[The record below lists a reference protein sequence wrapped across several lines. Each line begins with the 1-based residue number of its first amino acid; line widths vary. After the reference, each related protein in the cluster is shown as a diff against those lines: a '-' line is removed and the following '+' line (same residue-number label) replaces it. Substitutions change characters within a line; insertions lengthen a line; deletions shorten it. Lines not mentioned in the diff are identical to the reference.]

1 LENGGDWR
9 IEKRELDLESGIHAG
24 VAARHRTGVKSRQ
37 RVIASMACVQSQ
49 LIRMN
54 PEAKITELGLVLPT
68 PPPTAG
74 SYVPTVRTG
83 NLLYCAGTICLVNGQ
98 MTHTGQVGK
107 EQTVQTAY
115 KSAEICAL
123 NTLANIKAATGS
135 LEKVAKIVFVS
146 GFVNAVDGFTESP
159 AVINGASDLFLK
171 VFGDAGKHAR
181 AAVAVN
187 GLPRG
192 STTEVQVVVELKV

>member
-1 LENGGDWR
+1 
-9 IEKRELDLESGIHAG
+9 
-24 VAARHRTGVKSRQ
+24 
-37 RVIASMACVQSQ
+37 
-49 LIRMN
+49 MN
-54 PEAKITELGLVLPT
+54 PEVKLAELGLTLPT
-68 PPPTAG
+68 PPAAAG

-83 NLLYCAGTICLVNGQ
+83 NLLYCAGTICLANGQ

-107 EQTVQTAY
+107 EQTVQTGY

-123 NTLANIKAATGS
+123 NTLANIKAAIGS
-135 LEKVAKIVFVS
+135 LDQVSRIVFVS
-146 GFVNAVDGFTESP
+146 GFVNAVDGFAESP
-159 AVINGASDLFLK
+159 AVINGASDLFVK

-192 STTEVQVVVELKV
+192 STTEVQVVVEVKG